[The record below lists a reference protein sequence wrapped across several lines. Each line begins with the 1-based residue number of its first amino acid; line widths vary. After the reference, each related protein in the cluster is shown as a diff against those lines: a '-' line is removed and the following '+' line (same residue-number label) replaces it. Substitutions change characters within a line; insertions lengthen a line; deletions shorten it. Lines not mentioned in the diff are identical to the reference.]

1 MADEKSRIVTDAT
14 GPDAGPAPVQ
24 PEAGGGTP
32 APQQEQPA
40 PEAVSPDNAT
50 APEQAT
56 PAQPEKGDDAP
67 KEQKAASVSVFNF
80 SEIMAEKK
88 AAEKAA
94 AKQGAKTPDK
104 GATPTPTKED
114 GPKPEKPKEL
124 EKIVTNVVAKVNKK
138 AEEKRP
144 EKKKPEPPKKTAK
157 ELREERMRKMRESA
171 TQVDKKVTIEVRT
184 AKASGDGRTARK
196 TLSDAEVMRR
206 LNEGYKPGTSEQI
219 ATSELQLGYSLIK
232 QTFEEKW
239 DKPPWTDTLKPM
251 TIRVWFGGG
260 GRIVK
265 YHLERSSGDRKAD
278 QSILSAASRVGAIP
292 ALPAAFVDKFKRSGV
307 PVQFTVKPM

>member
-1 MADEKSRIVTDAT
+1 MEIWRVGYDTAQRPKVLSKRNLAIALVLHVSTFVLFWLYAACHDLFDKEEEIIPIDLTVVVNQNLDGKENEPPPLKKVE
-14 GPDAGPAPVQ
+14 PEPPKPKPQ
-24 PEAGGGTP
+24 P
-32 APQQEQPA
+32 
-40 PEAVSPDNAT
+40 
-50 APEQAT
+50 
-56 PAQPEKGDDAP
+56 KP
-67 KEQKAASVSVFNF
+67 KPKV
-80 SEIMAEKK
+80 
-88 AAEKAA
+88 
-94 AKQGAKTPDK
+94 
-104 GATPTPTKED
+104 KE
-114 GPKPEKPKEL
+114 PEKPKEL
-124 EKIVTNVVAKVNKK
+124 EKIVTNVVAKVDKK

-171 TQVDKKVTIEVRT
+171 KQVDKKVTIEVRT

-265 YHLERSSGDRKAD
+265 YNLERSSGDRKAD
-278 QSILSAASRVGAIP
+278 QSILSAASRVGSIP

>member
-1 MADEKSRIVTDAT
+1 MEIWRVGYDTAQRPKVLSKRNLAIALVLHVSTFVLFWLYAACHDLFDKEEEIIPIDLTVVVNQNLDGKENEPPPLKKVE
-14 GPDAGPAPVQ
+14 PEPPKPKPQ
-24 PEAGGGTP
+24 P
-32 APQQEQPA
+32 
-40 PEAVSPDNAT
+40 
-50 APEQAT
+50 
-56 PAQPEKGDDAP
+56 KP
-67 KEQKAASVSVFNF
+67 KPKV
-80 SEIMAEKK
+80 
-88 AAEKAA
+88 
-94 AKQGAKTPDK
+94 
-104 GATPTPTKED
+104 KE
-114 GPKPEKPKEL
+114 PEKPKEL
-124 EKIVTNVVAKVNKK
+124 EKIVTNVVAKVDKK

-171 TQVDKKVTIEVRT
+171 KQVDKKVTIEVRS

>member
-1 MADEKSRIVTDAT
+1 MEIWRVGYDTAQRPKVLSKRNLAIALVLHVSTFVLFWLYAACHDLFDKEEEIIPIDLTVVVNQNLDGKENEPPPLKKVE
-14 GPDAGPAPVQ
+14 PEPPKPKPQ
-24 PEAGGGTP
+24 P
-32 APQQEQPA
+32 
-40 PEAVSPDNAT
+40 
-50 APEQAT
+50 
-56 PAQPEKGDDAP
+56 KP
-67 KEQKAASVSVFNF
+67 KPKV
-80 SEIMAEKK
+80 
-88 AAEKAA
+88 
-94 AKQGAKTPDK
+94 
-104 GATPTPTKED
+104 KE
-114 GPKPEKPKEL
+114 PEKPKEL

-171 TQVDKKVTIEVRT
+171 KQVNEKVTIEVRT

-265 YHLERSSGDRKAD
+265 YNLERSSGDRKAD
-278 QSILSAASRVGAIP
+278 QSILSAASRVGSIP

>member
-1 MADEKSRIVTDAT
+1 MEIWRVGYDTAQRPKVLSKRNLAIALVLHVSTFVLFWLYAACHDLFDKEEEIIPIDLTVVVNQNLDGKENEPPPLKKVE
-14 GPDAGPAPVQ
+14 PEPPKPKPQ
-24 PEAGGGTP
+24 P
-32 APQQEQPA
+32 
-40 PEAVSPDNAT
+40 
-50 APEQAT
+50 
-56 PAQPEKGDDAP
+56 KP
-67 KEQKAASVSVFNF
+67 KPKV
-80 SEIMAEKK
+80 K
-88 AAEKAA
+88 
-94 AKQGAKTPDK
+94 
-104 GATPTPTKED
+104 
-114 GPKPEKPKEL
+114 KPEKPKEL

-171 TQVDKKVTIEVRT
+171 KQVNEKVTIEVRS

>member
-1 MADEKSRIVTDAT
+1 MEIWRVGYDTAQRPKVLSKRNLAIALVLHVSTFVLFWLYAACHDLFDKEEEIIPIDLTVVVNQNLDGKENEPPPLKKVE
-14 GPDAGPAPVQ
+14 PEPPKPKPQ
-24 PEAGGGTP
+24 P
-32 APQQEQPA
+32 
-40 PEAVSPDNAT
+40 
-50 APEQAT
+50 
-56 PAQPEKGDDAP
+56 KP
-67 KEQKAASVSVFNF
+67 KPKV
-80 SEIMAEKK
+80 
-88 AAEKAA
+88 
-94 AKQGAKTPDK
+94 
-104 GATPTPTKED
+104 KE
-114 GPKPEKPKEL
+114 PEKPKEL

-171 TQVDKKVTIEVRT
+171 KQVNEKVTIEVRS

-265 YHLERSSGDRKAD
+265 HHLERSSGDRKAD

>member
-1 MADEKSRIVTDAT
+1 MEIWRVGYDTAQRPKVLSKRNLAIALVLHVSTFVLFWLYAACHDLFDKEEEIIPIDLTVVVNQNLDGKENEPPPLKKVE
-14 GPDAGPAPVQ
+14 PEPPKPKPQ
-24 PEAGGGTP
+24 P
-32 APQQEQPA
+32 
-40 PEAVSPDNAT
+40 
-50 APEQAT
+50 
-56 PAQPEKGDDAP
+56 KP
-67 KEQKAASVSVFNF
+67 KPKV
-80 SEIMAEKK
+80 
-88 AAEKAA
+88 
-94 AKQGAKTPDK
+94 
-104 GATPTPTKED
+104 KE
-114 GPKPEKPKEL
+114 PEKPKEL

-171 TQVDKKVTIEVRT
+171 KQVDKKVTIEVRT

-219 ATSELQLGYSLIK
+219 AMSELQLGYSLIK

>member
-1 MADEKSRIVTDAT
+1 MEIWRVGYDTAQRPKVLSKRNLAIALVLHVSTFVLFWLYAACHDLFDKEEEIIPIDLTVVVNQNLDGKENEPPPLKKVE
-14 GPDAGPAPVQ
+14 PEPPKPKPQ
-24 PEAGGGTP
+24 P
-32 APQQEQPA
+32 
-40 PEAVSPDNAT
+40 
-50 APEQAT
+50 
-56 PAQPEKGDDAP
+56 KP
-67 KEQKAASVSVFNF
+67 KPKV
-80 SEIMAEKK
+80 
-88 AAEKAA
+88 
-94 AKQGAKTPDK
+94 
-104 GATPTPTKED
+104 KE
-114 GPKPEKPKEL
+114 PEKPKEL

-171 TQVDKKVTIEVRT
+171 KQVNEKVTIEVRT

>member
-1 MADEKSRIVTDAT
+1 MEIWRVGYDTAQRPKVLSKRNLAIALVLHVSTFVLFWLYAACHDLFDKEEEIIPIDLTVVVNQNLDGKENEPPPLKKV
-14 GPDAGPAPVQ
+14 
-24 PEAGGGTP
+24 E
-32 APQQEQPA
+32 QEP
-40 PEAVSPDNAT
+40 
-50 APEQAT
+50 
-56 PAQPEKGDDAP
+56 P
-67 KEQKAASVSVFNF
+67 KPKV
-80 SEIMAEKK
+80 
-88 AAEKAA
+88 
-94 AKQGAKTPDK
+94 
-104 GATPTPTKED
+104 KE
-114 GPKPEKPKEL
+114 PEKPKEL

-171 TQVDKKVTIEVRT
+171 KQVDKKVTIEVRS

-206 LNEGYKPGTSEQI
+206 LNEGYKPGASEQS

>member
-1 MADEKSRIVTDAT
+1 MEIWRVGYDTAQRPKVLSKRNLAIALVLHVSTFVLFWLYAACHDLFDKEEEIIPIDLTVVVNQNLDGKENEPPPLKKVE
-14 GPDAGPAPVQ
+14 PEPPKPKPQ
-24 PEAGGGTP
+24 P
-32 APQQEQPA
+32 
-40 PEAVSPDNAT
+40 
-50 APEQAT
+50 
-56 PAQPEKGDDAP
+56 KP
-67 KEQKAASVSVFNF
+67 KPKV
-80 SEIMAEKK
+80 
-88 AAEKAA
+88 
-94 AKQGAKTPDK
+94 
-104 GATPTPTKED
+104 KE
-114 GPKPEKPKEL
+114 PEKPKEL

-171 TQVDKKVTIEVRT
+171 KQVNEKVTIEVRS
-184 AKASGDGRTARK
+184 AKSSGDGRTARK

>member
-1 MADEKSRIVTDAT
+1 MEIWRVGYDTAQRPKVLSKRNLAIALVLHVSTFVLFWLYAACHDLFDKEEEIIPIDLTVVVNQNLDGKENEPPPLKKVE
-14 GPDAGPAPVQ
+14 PEPPKPKPQ
-24 PEAGGGTP
+24 P
-32 APQQEQPA
+32 
-40 PEAVSPDNAT
+40 
-50 APEQAT
+50 
-56 PAQPEKGDDAP
+56 KP
-67 KEQKAASVSVFNF
+67 KPKV
-80 SEIMAEKK
+80 K
-88 AAEKAA
+88 
-94 AKQGAKTPDK
+94 
-104 GATPTPTKED
+104 
-114 GPKPEKPKEL
+114 KPEKPKEL
-124 EKIVTNVVAKVNKK
+124 EKIVTNVVAKVDKK

-144 EKKKPEPPKKTAK
+144 DKKKPEPPKKTAK

>member
-1 MADEKSRIVTDAT
+1 MEIWRVGYDTAQRPKVLSKRNLAIALVLHVSTFVLFWLYAACHDLFDKEGEIIPIDLTVVVNQNLDGKENEPPPLKKVE
-14 GPDAGPAPVQ
+14 PEPPKPKPQ
-24 PEAGGGTP
+24 P
-32 APQQEQPA
+32 
-40 PEAVSPDNAT
+40 
-50 APEQAT
+50 
-56 PAQPEKGDDAP
+56 KP
-67 KEQKAASVSVFNF
+67 KPKV
-80 SEIMAEKK
+80 
-88 AAEKAA
+88 
-94 AKQGAKTPDK
+94 
-104 GATPTPTKED
+104 KE
-114 GPKPEKPKEL
+114 PEKPKEL

-171 TQVDKKVTIEVRT
+171 KQVNEKVTIEVRS

-206 LNEGYKPGTSEQI
+206 LNEDYKPGTSEQI

>member
-1 MADEKSRIVTDAT
+1 MEIWRVGYDTAQRPKVLSKRNLAIALVLHVSTFVLFWLYAACHDLFDKEEEIIPIDLTVVVNQNLDGKENEPPPLKKVE
-14 GPDAGPAPVQ
+14 PEPPKPKPQ
-24 PEAGGGTP
+24 P
-32 APQQEQPA
+32 
-40 PEAVSPDNAT
+40 
-50 APEQAT
+50 
-56 PAQPEKGDDAP
+56 KP
-67 KEQKAASVSVFNF
+67 KPKV
-80 SEIMAEKK
+80 
-88 AAEKAA
+88 
-94 AKQGAKTPDK
+94 
-104 GATPTPTKED
+104 KE
-114 GPKPEKPKEL
+114 PEKPKEL
-124 EKIVTNVVAKVNKK
+124 EKIVTNVVAKVDKK

-171 TQVDKKVTIEVRT
+171 KQVNEKVTIEVRT

-265 YHLERSSGDRKAD
+265 YNLERSSGDRKAD

>member
-1 MADEKSRIVTDAT
+1 MEIWRVGYDTAQRPKVLSKRNLAIALVLHVSTFVLFWLYAACHDLFDKEEEIIPIDLTVVVNQNLDGKENEPPPLKKVE
-14 GPDAGPAPVQ
+14 
-24 PEAGGGTP
+24 PEP
-32 APQQEQPA
+32 PKPKPQ
-40 PEAVSPDNAT
+40 S
-50 APEQAT
+50 
-56 PAQPEKGDDAP
+56 KP
-67 KEQKAASVSVFNF
+67 KPKV
-80 SEIMAEKK
+80 
-88 AAEKAA
+88 
-94 AKQGAKTPDK
+94 
-104 GATPTPTKED
+104 KE
-114 GPKPEKPKEL
+114 PEKPKEL

-171 TQVDKKVTIEVRT
+171 KQVDKKVTIEVRT

-265 YHLERSSGDRKAD
+265 YNLERSSGDRKAD

>member
-1 MADEKSRIVTDAT
+1 MEIWRVGYDTAQRPKVLSKRNLAIALVLHVSTFVLFWLYAACHDLFDKEEEIIPIDLTVVVNQNLDGKENEPPPLKKVE
-14 GPDAGPAPVQ
+14 
-24 PEAGGGTP
+24 PEP
-32 APQQEQPA
+32 PKPKPQ
-40 PEAVSPDNAT
+40 S
-50 APEQAT
+50 
-56 PAQPEKGDDAP
+56 KP
-67 KEQKAASVSVFNF
+67 KPKV
-80 SEIMAEKK
+80 
-88 AAEKAA
+88 
-94 AKQGAKTPDK
+94 
-104 GATPTPTKED
+104 KE
-114 GPKPEKPKEL
+114 PEKPKEL

-171 TQVDKKVTIEVRT
+171 KQANEKVTIEVRS

-265 YHLERSSGDRKAD
+265 YNLERSSGDRKAD

>member
-1 MADEKSRIVTDAT
+1 MEIWRVGYDTAQRPKVLSKRNLAIALVLHVSTFVLFWLYAACHDLFDKEEEIIPIDLTVVVNQNLDGKENEPPPLKKVE
-14 GPDAGPAPVQ
+14 PEPPKPKPQ
-24 PEAGGGTP
+24 P
-32 APQQEQPA
+32 
-40 PEAVSPDNAT
+40 
-50 APEQAT
+50 
-56 PAQPEKGDDAP
+56 KP
-67 KEQKAASVSVFNF
+67 KPKV
-80 SEIMAEKK
+80 
-88 AAEKAA
+88 
-94 AKQGAKTPDK
+94 
-104 GATPTPTKED
+104 KE
-114 GPKPEKPKEL
+114 PEKPKEL

-171 TQVDKKVTIEVRT
+171 TQVDKKVTIEVRS

-265 YHLERSSGDRKAD
+265 YNLERSSGDRKAD